1 MHHYEDLCVSRFFFC
16 KHANVLK
23 QWTNVCRPILP
34 SVNQAQVS
42 SSRKFWVETK
52 SELTE
57 SLVPSRPSP
66 RYYGVVKYGPYCT
79 LTDENYVYV
88 GNRVFLTLM
97 YVVIIKAILV
107 FLNTGVRHPSL

>member
-1 MHHYEDLCVSRFFFC
+1 M
-16 KHANVLK
+16 
-23 QWTNVCRPILP
+23 
-34 SVNQAQVS
+34 
-42 SSRKFWVETK
+42 ETK

-66 RYYGVVKYGPYCT
+66 RYYGVVKYRPYCT

-88 GNRVFLTLM
+88 GNRVFLAFM

-107 FLNTGVRHPSL
+107 FLNTGVRHPSLYVTKCRPQASDAAIVGHTQQVN